1 MTDVGAE
8 VDNLLGESDLAA
20 SATHRVG
27 ASENPANRVRRGVA
41 ASPGELPLFGKPI
54 PDDQPLITRASPPRA
69 PLAVRRSTPDVPRV
83 RAEAPRAATL
93 DLALDVDGDV
103 AADPV
108 YAAQVESSE
117 AVPSAGTDP
126 RDAPVAAR
134 FLAVVVDIGI
144 LAVID
149 AVVVYFT
156 AQICGIALTD
166 LNVLPKGPLI
176 AFLLV
181 QNGGYLVAF
190 TAGGQTLGKML
201 AGIRVVATESTEPL
215 DLGRALVRTA
225 LWVLLAVPAGLGFLS
240 AVLSHNHRG
249 LHDRFA
255 GTRVVRA

>member
-1 MTDVGAE
+1 CGYDFSLTSVSPPPDLTIRRDDGTPSPLDDLALIDAAVAPLPPRMTDVGAE

-149 AVVVYFT
+149 AVV
-156 AQICGIALTD
+156 
-166 LNVLPKGPLI
+166 
-176 AFLLV
+176 
-181 QNGGYLVAF
+181 
-190 TAGGQTLGKML
+190 
-201 AGIRVVATESTEPL
+201 
-215 DLGRALVRTA
+215 
-225 LWVLLAVPAGLGFLS
+225 
-240 AVLSHNHRG
+240 
-249 LHDRFA
+249 
-255 GTRVVRA
+255 